1 MQWSK
6 PADHSALIRGIP
18 SSFANALVRRG
29 RPMLDPAIARQ
40 QHDEY
45 RARLSEAG
53 YAIVEIPADEGCPD
67 CVFIEDTAVII
78 GSIAVITRPG
88 APSRRSETP
97 PVAKALQPYKTVT
110 SIEPPGTVDGGDI
123 FTMNNTLYVGLSERT
138 NLEGIAQLR
147 PVVAS
152 QGLRLQVVK
161 VVDTLHLKSAV
172 LPVDGETV
180 VVTPDSVDQLALGDL
195 RILYEDAAERHRFS
209 GLPMLNGR
217 VLATASS
224 PRTNNMLTSAGYLL
238 DPIDVSE
245 LQAADGGLTC
255 LSILI

>member
-1 MQWSK
+1 VQQST
-6 PADHSALIRGIP
+6 HTALIRGIP
-18 SSFANALVRRG
+18 TSFANALVQHG
-29 RPMLDPAIARQ
+29 RPTLDPAIARR

-45 RARLSEAG
+45 RARLSGAG
-53 YAIVEIPADEGCPD
+53 YAIAEVPVDEACPD
-67 CVFIEDTAVII
+67 CVFIEDAAVII

-88 APSRRSETP
+88 AASRRPETA
-97 PVAKALQPYKTVT
+97 PVAEALKSYRTVT
-110 SIEPPGTVDGGDI
+110 WIESPGTIDGGDV
-123 FTMNNTLYVGLSERT
+123 FTMNSTVYVGLSERT

-152 QGLRLQVVK
+152 ENLRLQVVK

-172 LPVDGETV
+172 LPVDDETV
-180 VVTPDSVDQLALGDL
+180 VVTLASVDHSALGGL

-209 GLPMLNGR
+209 CLPMLNGHL
-217 VLATASS
+217 LATESS
-224 PRTNNMLTSAGYLL
+224 PRTNEMLATAGYLV

-255 LSILI
+255 MSIIL